1 MPFPVTANPIKL
13 PHFARAD
20 ITDPGDRTIDRL
32 LRTAPLRA
40 DKKEIDGLV
49 GEALPFADFVAQ
61 LERRPAFRPEILFD
75 GLRVFSNLGFG
86 ESHIFAG

>member
-1 MPFPVTANPIKL
+1 MPFPVAANPIKL

-20 ITDPGDRTIDRL
+20 IPDPGDRTIDRL

-40 DKKEIDGLV
+40 DKKQIDGLV

-61 LERRPAFRPEILFD
+61 LERRSAL
-75 GLRVFSNLGFG
+75 
-86 ESHIFAG
+86 